1 MNRSWGYV
9 LLGSVF
15 EVCWVIGLKHSNDFL
30 SWTGTTIAI
39 IFSFTLLIL
48 ATKHLPVGTVYA
60 VFTGLGASG
69 TVLMEM
75 LVFGE
80 PFKMLKIILILVLL
94 AGVMGLKLVT
104 AKPKSEGGVQ

>member
-1 MNRSWGYV
+1 MNLAWVYV
-9 LLGSVF
+9 LIGSVF
-15 EVCWVIGLKHSNDFL
+15 EVCWVIGLKHSDNFL
-30 SWTGTTIAI
+30 TWTGTTVAI
-39 IFSFTLLIL
+39 IFSFALLIL
-48 ATKHLPVGTVYA
+48 ATKQLPVGTVYA

-80 PFKMLKIILILVLL
+80 PFKMLKIIPILVLL

-104 AKPKSEGGVQ
+104 GKSKSEGGVQ

>member
-1 MNRSWGYV
+1 MNRAWAYV
-9 LLGSVF
+9 LIGSVF
-15 EVCWVIGLKHSNDFL
+15 EVCWVIGLKHSDNIL
-30 SWTGTTIAI
+30 TWTGTTVAI
-39 IFSFTLLIL
+39 IFSFALLIL
-48 ATKHLPVGTVYA
+48 ATKQLPVGTVYA

-104 AKPKSEGGVQ
+104 GKPKSEGGVQ